1 MLGRAEMASVKYV
14 YWKNEDWWLGY
25 LEEFPDY
32 WTQGQSLEELEEM
45 LRDLYRDLNGGLVP
59 GARRVGVLEV

>member
-1 MLGRAEMASVKYV
+1 MASVRYI
-14 YWKNEDWWLGY
+14 YWQGEQWRLGY

-32 WTQGQSLEELEEM
+32 STQGQSQEELEEM

-59 GARRVGVLEV
+59 GARRVGILEV